1 MIKINRALVSVSDK
15 SNILK
20 LVTILQKLSIEIIST
35 GGTAALLKKNNII
48 VTEVSDYT
56 QFPEMLDGRVKTL
69 HPKIYGGILAQK
81 DNPKHL
87 ETLKENNI
95 PQIDL
100 VIVNLY
106 PFESTIN
113 NPKCSLELAIEN
125 IDIGGPTMVR
135 AAAKNYKSVA
145 VLTDPDEYANF
156 SKQLIKHKGA
166 LEEAYRFK
174 LAQNAFSHTAH
185 YDKVIS
191 DYLSKK
197 NKQENFPNILT
208 QNMKKKMDM
217 RYGENPHQEAAFYV
231 EPQIQNG
238 SLANFKQIQG
248 KELSFNNL
256 NDADTAWECVK
267 LFSAPTCVIVKHANP
282 CGVCSA
288 STIKDAYE
296 GAFSTDSTS
305 AFGGIIST
313 NKQIDSETAKII
325 MNQFVEVII
334 APSYSDEA
342 LNIFKTKENIRL
354 LQVELKILKNQLDFK
369 KIGGGWLVQE
379 SDDHKLDINKC
390 KVVTKL
396 KPNSE
401 QLEDLFFSWEVAR
414 YVKSNA
420 IIFCKNKK
428 TLGIGAGQ
436 MSRVDSTR
444 IAAIKAESANISL
457 TKSVVASDAFFP
469 FRDGIDVLAS
479 YGAKCVIQPG
489 GSIKDDEVIKA
500 ADELGLIMVF
510 TGIRHFK
517 H

>member
-1 MIKINRALVSVSDK
+1 MIKLSRALVSVSDK
-15 SNILK
+15 SNILELIK
-20 LVTILQKLSIEIIST
+20 ILQNFNIEIIST
-35 GGTAALLKKNNII
+35 GGTAALLKENNIK

-81 DNPKHL
+81 DNPKHI
-87 ETLKENNI
+87 ETLKENSI

-113 NPKCSLELAIEN
+113 DPKCNLDLAIEN

-135 AAAKNYKSVA
+135 AAAKNFKSVA
-145 VLTDPDEYANF
+145 VLTNPSEYEIF
-156 SKQLIKHKGA
+156 SKELIENKGA
-166 LEEAYRFK
+166 IKESYRFE
-174 LAQNAFSHTAH
+174 LAQNAFLHTAH
-185 YDKVIS
+185 YDKTIS
-191 DYLSKK
+191 DYLSK
-197 NKQENFPNILT
+197 NDKQGKFPNTLT
-208 QNMKKKMDM
+208 QNMIKKMDM

-231 EPQIQNG
+231 ETQIQNG

-256 NDADTAWECVK
+256 NDSDTAWECVK
-267 LFSAPTCVIVKHANP
+267 LFSTSTCVIVKHANP

-288 STIKDAYE
+288 KTIKDAYE

-305 AFGGIIST
+305 AFGGIIAI
-313 NKQIDSETAKII
+313 NKEMDSDTAELI

-334 APSYSDEA
+334 APHYSEDA
-342 LNIFKTKENIRL
+342 LNIFKAKVNIRL
-354 LQVELKILKNQLDFK
+354 LQVEINTLKDNLDFK
-369 KIGGGWLVQE
+369 KIGGGWLVQT

-396 KPNSE
+396 KPSAE
-401 QLEDLFFSWEVAR
+401 QLEDLNFSWEVAR
-414 YVKSNA
+414 HVKSNA

-428 TLGIGAGQ
+428 TLGVGAGQ

-444 IAAIKAESANISL
+444 IAAIKAENANISL
-457 TKSVVASDAFFP
+457 SDSVVASDAFFP

-489 GSIKDDEVIKA
+489 GSINDNEVIEA
-500 ADELGLIMVF
+500 ANEHGLVMIF

>member
-1 MIKINRALVSVSDK
+1 MSKISRALISVSDK
-15 SNILK
+15 SNILELAK
-20 LVTILQKLSIEIIST
+20 ILQDFNIEIIST
-35 GGTAALLKKNNII
+35 GGTAALLKENNIK

-81 DNPKHL
+81 DNPKHI
-87 ETLKENNI
+87 ETLEKNSI

-106 PFESTIN
+106 PFEATIN
-113 NPKCSLELAIEN
+113 DPKCDLELAIEN

-145 VLTDPDEYANF
+145 VLTDPSKYDNF
-156 SKQLIKHKGA
+156 SKELIKNKG
-166 LEEAYRFK
+166 EIGEAYRFK

-185 YDKVIS
+185 YDEAINN
-191 DYLSKK
+191 YLSNTDKEITFPKK
-197 NKQENFPNILT
+197 LNQSLN
-208 QNMKKKMDM
+208 KKMDM
-217 RYGENPHQEAAFYV
+217 RYGENPHQKAAFYI
-231 EPQIQNG
+231 EPKVQNG
-238 SLANFKQIQG
+238 ALANFKQIQG

-256 NDADTAWECVK
+256 NDSDTAWECVK
-267 LFSAPTCVIVKHANP
+267 LFNEPTCVIVKHANP

-288 STIKDAYE
+288 KTLKIAYA
-296 GAFSTDSTS
+296 GAFSTDPTS
-305 AFGGIIST
+305 AFGGIISI
-313 NKQIDSETAKII
+313 NKEMDSETAELII
-325 MNQFVEVII
+325 NQFVEVII
-334 APSYSDEA
+334 APSYSQAA
-342 LNIFKTKENIRL
+342 LNIFKTKANIRL
-354 LQVELKILKNQLDFK
+354 LQVEINTLKNNLYFK
-369 KIGGGWLVQE
+369 KIGGGWLVQT
-379 SDDHKLDINKC
+379 SDNHKLDINKC

-396 KPNSE
+396 KPNNE
-401 QLEDLFFSWEVAR
+401 QLEDLNFAWEVAR
-414 YVKSNA
+414 HVKSNA

-428 TLGIGAGQ
+428 TLGVGAGQ

-444 IAAIKAESANISL
+444 IAAIKAKNSDISL
-457 TKSVVASDAFFP
+457 VDSVVSSDAFFP

-489 GSIKDDEVIKA
+489 GSIKDDEIIEA

-510 TGIRHFK
+510 TAIRHFK

>member
-1 MIKINRALVSVSDK
+1 MIKISKALVSVSDK
-15 SNILK
+15 LNIVK
-20 LVTILQKLSIEIIST
+20 LVKVLREFNIEIIST
-35 GGTAALLKKNNII
+35 GGTATLLKENNIR
-48 VTEVSDYT
+48 VTEVADYT

-81 DNPKHL
+81 DNAKHI

-113 NPKCSLELAIEN
+113 NPKCTLELAIEN

-135 AAAKNYKSVA
+135 AAAKNFKSVA
-145 VLTDPDEYANF
+145 VLTDPNEYANF
-156 SKQLIKHKGA
+156 ASQLINHKGA
-166 LEEAYRFK
+166 LEEVYRFK
-174 LAQNAFSHTAH
+174 LAKNAFSHTAH

-191 DYLSKK
+191 DYLSK
-197 NKQENFPNILT
+197 NDKQVNFPNTLT
-208 QNMKKKMDM
+208 QDMKKKMDM
-217 RYGENPHQEAAFYV
+217 RYGENPHQEAAFYLD
-231 EPQIQNG
+231 PKIQNG

-256 NDADTAWECVK
+256 NDSDTAWECVK
-267 LFSAPTCVIVKHANP
+267 LFSEPTCVIVKHANP

-288 STIKDAYE
+288 KTIKDAYE
-296 GAFSTDSTS
+296 GSFSTDSTS
-305 AFGGIIST
+305 AFGGIISI
-313 NKQIDSETAKII
+313 NKQMDSETAKLI

-334 APSYSDEA
+334 APSFSEEA
-342 LNIFKTKENIRL
+342 LKIFKSKKNIRL
-354 LQVELKILKNQLDFK
+354 LQVQIDTLKNQLDFK
-369 KIGGGWLVQE
+369 KIGGGWLVQT
-379 SDDHKLDINKC
+379 SDNHKLDIKKC
-390 KVVTKL
+390 KIVTKL
-396 KPNSE
+396 KPSIE
-401 QLEDLFFSWEVAR
+401 QLEDLYFSWEVAR

-420 IIFCKNKK
+420 IVFCKDKK

-444 IAAIKAESANISL
+444 IAAIKSENANISL
-457 TKSVVASDAFFP
+457 VNSVVASDAFFP

-500 ADELGLIMVF
+500 ADELGLIMIF

>member
-1 MIKINRALVSVSDK
+1 MIKISRALVSVSDK
-15 SNILK
+15 SNILE
-20 LVTILQKLSIEIIST
+20 LVKILQGFNIEIIST
-35 GGTAALLKKNNII
+35 GGTAALLKKNNIK

-81 DNPKHL
+81 DNLKHI
-87 ETLKENNI
+87 ETLKKNSI

-113 NPKCSLELAIEN
+113 DPKCNLDLAIEN

-135 AAAKNYKSVA
+135 AAAKNFKNVA
-145 VLTDPDEYANF
+145 VLTNPSEYEIF
-156 SKQLIKHKGA
+156 SKELIENKGA
-166 LEEAYRFK
+166 LKESYRFE
-174 LAQNAFSHTAH
+174 LAQNAFLHTAH
-185 YDKVIS
+185 YDKAIS
-191 DYLSKK
+191 DYLSKNDTQGK
-197 NKQENFPNILT
+197 FPTTLT
-208 QNMKKKMDM
+208 QNMIKKMDM

-231 EPQIQNG
+231 ETKIQNG

-256 NDADTAWECVK
+256 NDSDTAWECVK
-267 LFSAPTCVIVKHANP
+267 LFSTSTCVIVKHANP

-288 STIKDAYE
+288 KTIKDAYE

-305 AFGGIIST
+305 AFGGIIAI
-313 NKQIDSETAKII
+313 NREMDLDTAELI

-334 APSYSDEA
+334 APHYSEDA
-342 LNIFKTKENIRL
+342 LNIFKTKVNIRL
-354 LQVELKILKNQLDFK
+354 LQVKINILKDNLDFK
-369 KIGGGWLVQE
+369 KIGGGWLVQT

-396 KPNSE
+396 KPSAE
-401 QLEDLFFSWEVAR
+401 QLEDLNFSWEVAR
-414 YVKSNA
+414 HVKSNA

-428 TLGIGAGQ
+428 TLGVGAGQ

-444 IAAIKAESANISL
+444 IAAIKAENANTSL
-457 TKSVVASDAFFP
+457 IGSVVASDAFFP

-489 GSIKDDEVIKA
+489 GSINDDEVIEA
-500 ADELGLIMVF
+500 ANEHGLIMIF

>member
-1 MIKINRALVSVSDK
+1 MIKISRALVSVSDK
-15 SNILK
+15 SNILE
-20 LVTILQKLSIEIIST
+20 LVKILQGFNIEIIST
-35 GGTAALLKKNNII
+35 GGTAALLKKNNIK

-81 DNPKHL
+81 DNLKHI
-87 ETLKENNI
+87 ETLKKNSI

-113 NPKCSLELAIEN
+113 DPKCNLDLAIEN

-135 AAAKNYKSVA
+135 AAAKNFKNVA
-145 VLTDPDEYANF
+145 VLTNPSEYEIF
-156 SKQLIKHKGA
+156 SKELIENKGA
-166 LEEAYRFK
+166 LKESYRFE
-174 LAQNAFSHTAH
+174 LAQNAFLHTAH
-185 YDKVIS
+185 YDKAIS
-191 DYLSKK
+191 DYLSKNDTQGK
-197 NKQENFPNILT
+197 FPTTLT
-208 QNMKKKMDM
+208 QNMIKKMDM

-231 EPQIQNG
+231 ETKIQNG

-256 NDADTAWECVK
+256 NDSDTAWECVK
-267 LFSAPTCVIVKHANP
+267 LFSTSTCVIVKHANP

-288 STIKDAYE
+288 KTIKDAYE

-305 AFGGIIST
+305 AFGGIIAI
-313 NKQIDSETAKII
+313 NREMDLDTAELI

-334 APSYSDEA
+334 APHYSEDA
-342 LNIFKTKENIRL
+342 LNIFKTKVNIRL
-354 LQVELKILKNQLDFK
+354 LQVKINILKDNLDFK
-369 KIGGGWLVQE
+369 KIGGGWLVQT

-396 KPNSE
+396 KPSAE
-401 QLEDLFFSWEVAR
+401 QLEDLNFSWEVAR
-414 YVKSNA
+414 HVKSNA

-428 TLGIGAGQ
+428 TLGVGAGQ

-444 IAAIKAESANISL
+444 IAAIKAENANASL
-457 TKSVVASDAFFP
+457 TDSVVASDAFFP

-489 GSIKDDEVIKA
+489 GSINDNEVIQA
-500 ADELGLIMVF
+500 ANEHGLVMIF

>member
-1 MIKINRALVSVSDK
+1 MSKISRALISVSDK
-15 SNILK
+15 SNILELAK
-20 LVTILQKLSIEIIST
+20 ILQDFNIEIIST
-35 GGTAALLKKNNII
+35 GGTAALLKENNIK

-81 DNPKHL
+81 DNPKHI
-87 ETLKENNI
+87 ETLEKNSI

-106 PFESTIN
+106 PFEATIN
-113 NPKCSLELAIEN
+113 DPKCNLELAIEN

-145 VLTDPDEYANF
+145 VLTDPSEYENF
-156 SKQLIKHKGA
+156 SKELIKNKG
-166 LEEAYRFK
+166 EIGDSYRFK
-174 LAQNAFSHTAH
+174 LAQNAFLHTAY
-185 YDKVIS
+185 YDGVIS
-191 DYLSKK
+191 KYLSNADK
-197 NKQENFPNILT
+197 EITFPKTLT
-208 QNMKKKMDM
+208 QSMNKKMDM
-217 RYGENPHQEAAFYV
+217 RYGENPHQKAAFYI
-231 EPQIQNG
+231 EPKIQNG

-256 NDADTAWECVK
+256 NDSDTAWECVK
-267 LFSAPTCVIVKHANP
+267 LFSEPTCVIVKHANP

-288 STIKDAYE
+288 KNIKNAYE
-296 GAFSTDSTS
+296 GAFSTDPTS
-305 AFGGIIST
+305 SFGGIIAI
-313 NKQIDSETAKII
+313 NKEMDSETAELI

-334 APSYSDEA
+334 APSYSKAA
-342 LNIFKTKENIRL
+342 LNIFKTKVNIRL
-354 LQVELKILKNQLDFK
+354 LQVDIDTLKNNLDFK
-369 KIGGGWLVQE
+369 KIGGGWLVQT
-379 SDDHKLDINKC
+379 SDNHKLNINKC

-396 KPNSE
+396 KPSAE
-401 QLEDLFFSWEVAR
+401 QLEDLNFAWEVAR
-414 YVKSNA
+414 HVKSNA

-428 TLGIGAGQ
+428 TLGVGAGQ

-444 IAAIKAESANISL
+444 IAAIKAKNSDISL
-457 TKSVVASDAFFP
+457 VDSVVSSDAFFP

-489 GSIKDDEVIKA
+489 GSIKDDEIIEA

-510 TGIRHFK
+510 TAIRHFK

>member
-1 MIKINRALVSVSDK
+1 MIKISRALISVSDK
-15 SNILK
+15 SNILE
-20 LVTILQKLSIEIIST
+20 LATVLQDFNIEIIST
-35 GGTAALLKKNNII
+35 GGTATLLKENNIK
-48 VTEVSDYT
+48 VTDVSDYT
-56 QFPEMLDGRVKTL
+56 QSPEMLDGRVKTL

-81 DNPKHL
+81 DNPKHI
-87 ETLKENNI
+87 ETLKENSI

-113 NPKCSLELAIEN
+113 NPKCTLELAIEN

-145 VLTDPDEYANF
+145 VLTDPSEYANF
-156 SKQLIKHKGA
+156 SKQLKDQKGE

-174 LAQNAFSHTAH
+174 LAQNAFLHTAH

-191 DYLSKK
+191 DYLSK
-197 NKQENFPNILT
+197 NDKQKSFPNTLT
-208 QNMKKKMDM
+208 QNMNKKMDM

-231 EPQIQNG
+231 DPKIQKG

-256 NDADTAWECVK
+256 NDSDTAWECVK

-288 STIKDAYE
+288 KTIKESYL

-305 AFGGIIST
+305 AFGGIISI
-313 NKQIDSETAKII
+313 NKQMNSETAKLI
-325 MNQFVEVII
+325 MNQFVEVIV
-334 APSYSDEA
+334 APSYSEEA
-342 LNIFKTKENIRL
+342 LSIFKTKTNIRL
-354 LQVELKILKNQLDFK
+354 LQVDINILNNQLDFK
-369 KIGGGWLVQE
+369 KIGGGWLVQT
-379 SDDHKLDINKC
+379 SDTHKLDINKC

-396 KPNSE
+396 KPSIE
-401 QLEDLFFSWEVAR
+401 QLEDLYFSWEVAR

-420 IIFCKNKK
+420 IVFCRDKK

-444 IAAIKAESANISL
+444 IAAIKAETSNISL
-457 TKSVVASDAFFP
+457 SNSVVASDAFFP

-479 YGAKCVIQPG
+479 YGAKCVVQPG
-489 GSIKDDEVIKA
+489 GSIKDNEVIKA
-500 ADELGLIMVF
+500 ADELGLIMIF

>member
-1 MIKINRALVSVSDK
+1 MIKISRALISVSDK
-15 SNILK
+15 LNILELAK
-20 LVTILQKLSIEIIST
+20 ILQDLNIEIIST
-35 GGTAALLKKNNII
+35 GGTAALLTENNIQ

-56 QFPEMLDGRVKTL
+56 KFPEMLNGRVKTL

-81 DNPKHL
+81 DNPKHM
-87 ETLKENNI
+87 ETLEENRI
-95 PQIDL
+95 PKIDL

-113 NPKCSLELAIEN
+113 NPKCNLELAIEN

-135 AAAKNYKSVA
+135 AAAKNYQSVA
-145 VLTDPDEYANF
+145 VLTNPSEYDIF
-156 SKQLIKHKGA
+156 SKELIKNKGA
-166 LEEAYRFK
+166 LEESYRFK
-174 LAQNAFSHTAH
+174 LAQNAFLHTAH
-185 YDKVIS
+185 YDKTIS

-197 NKQENFPNILT
+197 DKQEKFPNTLT
-208 QNMKKKMDM
+208 QNMYKKIDM
-217 RYGENPHQEAAFYV
+217 RYGENPHQAAAFYV
-231 EPQIQNG
+231 EPKIQNG

-256 NDADTAWECVK
+256 NDSDTAWECVK
-267 LFSAPTCVIVKHANP
+267 LFSDPTCAIVKHANP

-288 STIKDAYE
+288 RKIKDAYK

-305 AFGGIIST
+305 AFGGIISI
-313 NKQIDSETAKII
+313 NKEIDLETAELI

-334 APSYSDEA
+334 APSYSKAA
-342 LNIFKTKENIRL
+342 LNIFKTKVNIRL
-354 LQVELKILKNQLDFK
+354 LQVDIDTLKNNLDFK
-369 KIGGGWLVQE
+369 KIGGGWLVQT
-379 SDDHKLDINKC
+379 SDNHKLDINKC

-396 KPNSE
+396 KPNNE
-401 QLEDLFFSWEVAR
+401 QLEDLNFAWEVAR
-414 YVKSNA
+414 HVKSNA

-428 TLGIGAGQ
+428 TLGVGAGQ

-444 IAAIKAESANISL
+444 IAAIKAKNSDISL
-457 TKSVVASDAFFP
+457 VDSVVSSDAFFP

-489 GSIKDDEVIKA
+489 GSIKDDEIIEA

-510 TGIRHFK
+510 TAIRHFK

>member
-1 MIKINRALVSVSDK
+1 MIKISRALVSISDK
-15 SNILK
+15 SNILE
-20 LVTILQKLSIEIIST
+20 LVSILQEFNIEIIST
-35 GGTAALLKKNNII
+35 GGTAALLKENNIK

-81 DNPKHL
+81 DNQKHI

-113 NPKCSLELAIEN
+113 NPKCNLELAIEN

-166 LEEAYRFK
+166 LEETYRFK

-191 DYLSKK
+191 DYLSKNEK
-197 NKQENFPNILT
+197 KVNFPNNLT
-208 QNMKKKMDM
+208 QNMKKKMAM

-267 LFSAPTCVIVKHANP
+267 LFSTPTCVIVKHANP

-288 STIKDAYE
+288 STIEDAYV

-305 AFGGIIST
+305 AFGGIISI
-313 NKQIDSETAKII
+313 NKKMDSETAKLI

-334 APSYSDEA
+334 APDYSEEA
-342 LNIFKTKENIRL
+342 LNIFKTKEKIRL
-354 LQVELKILKNQLDFK
+354 LQVEIKTLKNQLDFK
-369 KIGGGWLVQE
+369 KIGGGWLVQKT
-379 SDDHKLDINKC
+379 DDHKLDIKKC
-390 KVVTKL
+390 KIVTKL
-396 KPNSE
+396 KPSIE
-401 QLEDLFFSWEVAR
+401 QLEDLYFAWEVAR

-420 IIFCKNKK
+420 IIFCKDKK

-444 IAAIKAESANISL
+444 IAAIKAENANISL
-457 TKSVVASDAFFP
+457 TDSVVASDAFFP
-469 FRDGIDVLAS
+469 FRDGVDILAS

>member
-1 MIKINRALVSVSDK
+1 MIKISRALVSVSDK
-15 SNILK
+15 SNILEFVK
-20 LVTILQKLSIEIIST
+20 ILQDFNIEIIST
-35 GGTAALLKKNNII
+35 GGTASLLKKNNIQ

-81 DNPKHL
+81 DNLEHI
-87 ETLKENNI
+87 ETLKNNGI

-113 NPKCSLELAIEN
+113 NPKCNLESAIEN

-145 VLTDPDEYANF
+145 VLTNPDEYDNF
-156 SKQLIKHKGA
+156 SKQLIEHNGA
-166 LEEAYRFK
+166 LDEAYRFK
-174 LAQNAFSHTAH
+174 LAQNAFSHTAN

-191 DYLSKK
+191 EYLSK
-197 NKQENFPNILT
+197 NDKQVKFPNNLT
-208 QNMKKKMDM
+208 QNMIKKIDM

-231 EPQIQNG
+231 DTKVQNG
-238 SLANFKQIQG
+238 SLANFKKIQG

-256 NDADTAWECVK
+256 NDSDTAWECVK

-288 STIKDAYE
+288 KTIKDSYE

-305 AFGGIIST
+305 AFGGIIAI
-313 NKQIDSETAKII
+313 NKEMDLETAELII
-325 MNQFVEVII
+325 NQFVEVII
-334 APSYSDEA
+334 APHYSEAA
-342 LNIFKTKENIRL
+342 LNIFKTKVNIRL
-354 LQVELKILKNQLDFK
+354 LQVEINTLKNNLDFK
-369 KIGGGWLVQE
+369 KIGGGWLVQT
-379 SDDHKLDINKC
+379 SDNHKLDINKC

-396 KPNSE
+396 KPSAE
-401 QLEDLFFSWEVAR
+401 ELEDLNFSWEVAR
-414 YVKSNA
+414 HVKSNA

-428 TLGIGAGQ
+428 TLGVGAGQ

-444 IAAIKAESANISL
+444 IAAIKAENANTSL
-457 TKSVVASDAFFP
+457 IGSVVASDAFFP

-489 GSIKDDEVIKA
+489 GSINDDEVIEA
-500 ADELGLIMVF
+500 ANEHGLIMIF